1 MPLTPPVDHLDAAG
15 LDAARRLLEA
25 VVAADGHRGIG
36 MGALELLAEPGRAVA
51 IAAPGGS
58 GELDGLA
65 VGTVR
70 DGVAWSIELTVRPE
84 RRGHGLGRALLTAI
98 LAAAPDGLPPEVWA
112 YRPGPAQH
120 RLAAAFGLAPVR
132 RLLHLRG
139 GTAVQPVPAPPG
151 VTLRGFAPGDQAGV
165 IAVHNAAFTTELLD
179 DDLMADRLARSF
191 MGPGNLVVAEA
202 DGKIIGYAWMAS
214 PRPDGEGE
222 GGELFLLAVHPER
235 GGGGL
240 GRALLA
246 AGLGL
251 LAGRGVDRAT
261 LYVDGANT
269 PAVRLYERLG
279 FTLHHTDVLL
289 APGGTLSW

>member
-98 LAAAPDGLPPEVWA
+98 LAAAPDGLPP
-112 YRPGPAQH
+112 
-120 RLAAAFGLAPVR
+120 
-132 RLLHLRG
+132 
-139 GTAVQPVPAPPG
+139 
-151 VTLRGFAPGDQAGV
+151 
-165 IAVHNAAFTTELLD
+165 
-179 DDLMADRLARSF
+179 
-191 MGPGNLVVAEA
+191 
-202 DGKIIGYAWMAS
+202 
-214 PRPDGEGE
+214 
-222 GGELFLLAVHPER
+222 
-235 GGGGL
+235 
-240 GRALLA
+240 
-246 AGLGL
+246 
-251 LAGRGVDRAT
+251 
-261 LYVDGANT
+261 
-269 PAVRLYERLG
+269 
-279 FTLHHTDVLL
+279 
-289 APGGTLSW
+289 